1 VIFFLTNC
9 SKYDTIEPSKRGRKT
24 KCVNVL
30 TAEAPHRYAKS
41 VSICIF
47 ADANTSGRT
56 MTMKQQKPTAICS
69 VKILRD
75 GKGNAIKVVKINVK
89 K

>member
-1 VIFFLTNC
+1 LTKPPTC
-9 SKYDTIEPSKRGRKT
+9 DTIDSSKRGRKQ

-30 TAEAPHRYAKS
+30 TAEAPHRFAKLA
-41 VSICIF
+41 SICIF
-47 ADANTSGRT
+47 ADADTSGRM
-56 MTMKQQKPTAICS
+56 MTMKQQKPTTICS

-89 K
+89 A